1 MFSQP
6 NIHRCIT
13 GCLTSQNICRGK
25 WYKTFFFIFFFS
37 EMGLLLYTLVLVAL
51 LALLYNISSVAR
63 YYLKYIFFG
72 ISSCF
77 LASAPIP
84 LMLLKPRDPRN
95 ALWVL
100 KLFKKIFFFLQKSR
114 IPAFGI
120 RQACR
125 LIGVTTSLEGHENI
139 VKGSGCVI
147 LMNHQSMLDLLIL
160 AELWPAMDNC
170 TVISKKEIL
179 YFQPFG
185 LAAWLWGT
193 IFIDRVRKED
203 AQAAVNK
210 TGETIRTRKARV
222 LMFPEGTR
230 NSKESLLPFKKGAF
244 HVALA
249 SKCPIQPVVVNRY
262 RFLGKHRFDDGK
274 GDEGRVETRVQ
285 FGF

>member
-1 MFSQP
+1 
-6 NIHRCIT
+6 
-13 GCLTSQNICRGK
+13 
-25 WYKTFFFIFFFS
+25 
-37 EMGLLLYTLVLVAL
+37 MGLLLYTCVLMAL
-51 LALLYNISSVAR
+51 LTLLYRTSSVAR
-63 YYLKYIFFG
+63 YYLKFIFFG
-72 ISSCF
+72 ISSCL

-84 LMLLKPRDPRN
+84 LMLRRPRDPRN
-95 ALWVL
+95 GL
-100 KLFKKIFFFLQKSR
+100 
-114 IPAFGI
+114 IPAHGI
-120 RQACR
+120 RLACR

-139 VKGSGCVI
+139 VKDSGCVI

-160 AELWPAMDNC
+160 AELWPALDNC

-193 IFIDRVRKED
+193 IFIDRVKREH

-230 NSKESLLPFKKGAF
+230 NNKETLLRFKKGAF

-262 RFLGKHRFDDGK
+262 RFLGKHRFDDGHLRIK
-274 GDEGRVETRVQ
+274 ILPPISTEGYTVENMQELMDKTYKIMAQEVEVLTKEVDV
-285 FGF
+285 GKKKKD